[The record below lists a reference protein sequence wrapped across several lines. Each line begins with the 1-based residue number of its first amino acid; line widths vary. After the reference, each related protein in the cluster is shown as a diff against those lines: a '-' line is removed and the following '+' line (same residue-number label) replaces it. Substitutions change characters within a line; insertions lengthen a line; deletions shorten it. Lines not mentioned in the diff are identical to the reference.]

1 MARHLVSTLGL
12 QGVIEPQLGALSAR
26 LGTEVTAEFGPTQVM
41 LARIGQGARG
51 DVAAITEAG
60 IATLAEQG
68 IVAGPRVNLARS
80 SVGAAV
86 RAGAAP
92 PDFSDQAS
100 TIAALLAAPSIVY
113 SRQGASGLF
122 FAKLIARLGIADAVN
137 AKATIIPE
145 GFTGALVA
153 RGEAALAIQQMSE
166 LLAVPGLAPPV
177 PLPDALQEKLVF
189 TAAGFVGGDAAA
201 LLEALVALCS
211 PEALAAQGLTPA

>member
-1 MARHLVSTLGL
+1 MALRLLSTLGL
-12 QGVIEPQLGALSAR
+12 QGVIEPQIGALSAR
-26 LGTEVTAEFGPTQVM
+26 LGTEVSAEFGPTQVM
-41 LARIGQGARG
+41 LARIGEGARG

-68 IVAGPRVNLARS
+68 IVAGRRVNLARS

-86 RAGAAP
+86 RAGATP
-92 PDFSDQAS
+92 PNFSTEAS
-100 TIAALLAAPSIVY
+100 TVAALLAAPSIVY

-122 FAKLIARLGIADAVN
+122 FARLIARLGIAEAVN
-137 AKATIIPE
+137 AKATIIPQ

-189 TAAGFVGGDAAA
+189 TAAGFVGSDASA
-201 LLEALVALCS
+201 LLD
-211 PEALAAQGLTPA
+211 ALAGLCTPETLAAHGMTPA

>member
-1 MARHLVSTLGL
+1 MALRLLSTLGL
-12 QGVIEPQLGALSAR
+12 QGVIEPRLEDLSAK
-26 LGTEVTAEFGPTQVM
+26 LGIPVTAEFAPTQVM
-41 LARIGQGARG
+41 LARIADGARG

-60 IATLAEQG
+60 IAKLVAEGVVGGRQ
-68 IVAGPRVNLARS
+68 VNLARS

-86 RAGAAP
+86 RAGSTP
-92 PDFSDQAS
+92 PDFSTEA
-100 TIAALLAAPSIVY
+100 TTVAALRAVPSIVY

-122 FAKLIARLGIADAVN
+122 FASLIARLGIADEVN

-166 LLAVPGLAPPV
+166 LLAVPGLEPPV

-189 TAAGFVGGDAAA
+189 TAASFASVDGGA
-201 LLEALVALCS
+201 LLDALVALCT
-211 PEALAAQGLTPA
+211 PEVLAAQGLAPA

>member
-1 MARHLVSTLGL
+1 MALHLLSTLGL
-12 QGVIEPQLGALSAR
+12 QGVIAPQLEALSAR
-26 LGTEVTAEFGPTQVM
+26 LGTGVTAEFKPTQVM
-41 LARIGQGARG
+41 LARIAEGARG
-51 DVAAITEAG
+51 DVAALTEAG
-60 IATLAEQG
+60 IAKLAAQG
-68 IVAGPRVNLARS
+68 IVEGRQVNLARS

-86 RAGAAP
+86 RAGATP
-92 PDFSDQAS
+92 PDFSTEAS
-100 TIAALLAAPSIVY
+100 TVAALLAAPSIVY

-122 FAKLIARLGIADAVN
+122 FAGLIERLGIAQAVN

-189 TAAGFVGGDAAA
+189 TAAGMVGGDAPA
-201 LLEALVALCS
+201 LLDALIALCT
-211 PEALAAQGLTPA
+211 PEALAGQGLAPA

>member
-1 MARHLVSTLGL
+1 MALRLLSTLGL
-12 QGVIEPQLGALSAR
+12 QGVIEPRLDELGAR
-26 LGTEVTAEFGPTQVM
+26 LRTEVSAEFGPTQVM
-41 LARIGQGARG
+41 LARIAEGARG

-60 IATLAEQG
+60 IATLADQG
-68 IVAGPRVNLARS
+68 IVAGRRVNLARS

-92 PDFSDQAS
+92 PDFSTEAS

-137 AKATIIPE
+137 AKATIIPQ

-153 RGEAALAIQQMSE
+153 HGEAALAIQQMSE

-177 PLPDALQEKLVF
+177 PLPDTLQEKLVF

-201 LLEALVALCS
+201 LLDALVALCS

>member
-1 MARHLVSTLGL
+1 MALRLLSTLGL
-12 QGVIEPQLGALSAR
+12 QGVIEPQIGALSAR
-26 LGTEVTAEFGPTQVM
+26 LGTEVSAEFGPTQVM
-41 LARIGQGARG
+41 LARIAEGARG
-51 DVAAITEAG
+51 DVAAITEVG

-68 IVAGPRVNLARS
+68 IVAGRRVNLARS

-86 RAGAAP
+86 RAGATP
-92 PDFSDQAS
+92 PNFSTEAS
-100 TIAALLAAPSIVY
+100 TVAALLAAPSIVY

-122 FAKLIARLGIADAVN
+122 FARLIARLGIAEAVN
-137 AKATIIPE
+137 AKATIIAQ

-189 TAAGFVGGDAAA
+189 TAAGFVGGDASA
-201 LLEALVALCS
+201 LLD
-211 PEALAAQGLTPA
+211 ALAGLCTPETLAAHGMTPA

>member
-1 MARHLVSTLGL
+1 MALRLLSTLGL
-12 QGVIEPQLGALSAR
+12 QGVIEPQIGALSAR
-26 LGTEVTAEFGPTQVM
+26 LGTEVSAEFGPTQVM
-41 LARIGQGARG
+41 LARIAEGARG
-51 DVAAITEAG
+51 DVAAITEVG

-68 IVAGPRVNLARS
+68 IVAGRRVNLARS

-86 RAGAAP
+86 RAGATP
-92 PDFSDQAS
+92 PNFSTEAS
-100 TIAALLAAPSIVY
+100 TVAALLAAPSIVY

-122 FAKLIARLGIADAVN
+122 FARLIARLGIAEAVN
-137 AKATIIPE
+137 AKATIIPQ

-189 TAAGFVGGDAAA
+189 TAAGFVGGDASA
-201 LLEALVALCS
+201 LLD
-211 PEALAAQGLTPA
+211 ALAGLCTPESLAAHGMTPA

>member
-1 MARHLVSTLGL
+1 MALRLLSTLGL
-12 QGVIEPQLGALSAR
+12 QGVIEPQIGALSAR
-26 LGTEVTAEFGPTQVM
+26 LGTEVSAEFGPTQVM
-41 LARIGQGARG
+41 LARIAEGARG

-68 IVAGPRVNLARS
+68 IVAGRRVNLARS

-86 RAGAAP
+86 RAGTTP
-92 PDFSDQAS
+92 PNFSTEAS
-100 TIAALLAAPSIVY
+100 TVAALLAAPSIVY

-122 FAKLIARLGIADAVN
+122 FARLIARLGIAEAVN
-137 AKATIIPE
+137 AKATIIPQ

-189 TAAGFVGGDAAA
+189 TAAGFVGGDASA
-201 LLEALVALCS
+201 LLD
-211 PEALAAQGLTPA
+211 ALAGLCTPESLAAHGMTPA

>member
-1 MARHLVSTLGL
+1 MHLLSTLGL
-12 QGVIEPQLGALSAR
+12 QGVIAPELGALAAR
-26 LGTEVTAEFGPTQVM
+26 LGLAVTAEFAPTQVM
-41 LARIGQGARG
+41 LARIAAGARG
-51 DVAAITEAG
+51 DVAALTEAG

-68 IVAGPRVNLARS
+68 IVAGRQVNLARS

-92 PDFSDQAS
+92 PDFSTEAS
-100 TIAALLAAPSIVY
+100 VVAALRAAPSIVY

-189 TAAGFVGGDAAA
+189 TAAGIVGGESAA
-201 LLEALVALCS
+201 LLDALIALCA